1 MKLEE
6 KNKARQL
13 RQEGL
18 SLKQIAAALDV
29 SKGSVSAWVRDI
41 ELSDGLLGNI
51 HDQRRLAREHSRI
64 TRLSNIADKNKEISL
79 KCKEEILP
87 LFSRDLW
94 VSGLLLYAGEGYK
107 SKTVSGQ
114 RVELANSDPNILR
127 LFISFLL
134 SVCSVPKNKIIIRIM
149 LYEDIDLKEAQK
161 YWSEELG
168 IPESQFRKP
177 FIKQSFR
184 NMPYRH
190 LRRSEYGTVHVHV
203 YDVILYRKIMGWI
216 NAIYEYNNLNFNKA

>member
-13 RQEGL
+13 RQGGF

-29 SKGSVSAWVRDI
+29 SKGSVSGWVRDI
-41 ELSDGLLGNI
+41 ELSADLLGNI
-51 HDQRRLAREHSRI
+51 DDQRRLARERARI
-64 TRLSNIADKNKEISL
+64 TRLSNIADKNREISL

-87 LFSRDLW
+87 VSNRDLW
-94 VSGLLLYAGEGYK
+94 MSGLMLYAGEGYK
-107 SKTVSGQ
+107 SKMVSNQ
-114 RVELANSDPNILR
+114 RVELANSDPDILR

-134 SVCSVPKNKIIIRIM
+134 SVCSVPKNKIIMRLM
-149 LYEDIDLKEAQK
+149 LYEDIDLKEAHK
-161 YWSEELG
+161 YWSEQLD
-168 IPESQFRKP
+168 IPESQFRKS

-184 NMPYRH
+184 DIENRH
-190 LRRSEYGTVHVHV
+190 LRRSEYGTAHVHV
-203 YDVILYRKIMGWI
+203 YDVVLYRKIMGWI